1 MKWLKVLMFP
11 LAAKALGSTPGA
23 AEVELVL
30 EKELLGWVGQPLTW
44 KLGLGFGV
52 GLRLALIQNLR
63 PHIFPALLA
72 PRLNQAKTLKRTDLL
87 SVFH

>member
-23 AEVELVL
+23 AEVELAVVL
-30 EKELLGWVGQPLTW
+30 LLGWVGQPLTW